1 MQDDTVLIEE
11 AEPDDPES
19 IPPDQGDLGEP
30 GEPAS
35 EEEDD
40 S

>member
-19 IPPDQGDLGEP
+19 IPPDQGDPGEP
-30 GEPAS
+30 GPEQG
-35 EEEDD
+35 DD